1 MRIIINIVLAAAI
14 FGLLYLLY
22 TSISEPISFKN
33 NYDTRKQAVVDRLT
47 KIRQVQE
54 CYRGITGEFAPS
66 FDDLENVMKTGVFK
80 IVQVF
85 GDPDDPTNQ
94 TLRYD
99 TLRRPAIDSMKI
111 LGINIDSLRYIPYA
125 GGEQFNI
132 AADTMTYQKTLV
144 PIVEVGTTYK
154 TFMGK
159 YADAKYAR
167 YDSGYEPGASIKFGD
182 MSKPNT
188 SGNWER

>member
-1 MRIIINIVLAAAI
+1 MRIIINVILTAAI
-14 FGLLYLLY
+14 LGLLYMLY
-22 TSISEPISFKN
+22 TSIAEPISFKN
-33 NYDTRKQAVVDRLT
+33 SYDKRKQAVVDRLIQ
-47 KIRQVQE
+47 IRQVQE

-66 FDDLENVMKTGVFK
+66 FGDLESVMKTGVFK

-85 GDPDDPTNQ
+85 GDPDDPTNK

-111 LGINIDSLRYIPYA
+111 LGINVDSLKYIPYA
-125 GGEQFNI
+125 NGATFDI
-132 AADTMTYQKTLV
+132 SADTMTYQKTLV
-144 PIVEVGTTYK
+144 PIVQVGTTYDK
-154 TFMGK
+154 FMGK
-159 YADAKYAR
+159 FADAKYAR
-167 YDSGYEPGASIKFGD
+167 YDSGYEPTAAIKFGD